1 MAVRGDVELWLRANG
16 APWLVVRPGRW
27 RRIVSDFSGTVG
39 IIGFALRWFFAS
51 LMRSKASLLGVLPLL
66 LVAVVLSFF
75 STETWQTIGSLHGL
89 PLGLVLG
96 LLVVLG
102 WAFVATRSKPD
113 LGALAEFTDADAL
126 AAALPRSL
134 AKRAAEARVAEIHLA
149 VPPLR
154 RAERINLLFVS
165 ALAQLIAATVVAL
178 AVAVFFVVLGV
189 LAIDLAAT
197 TSWVSDSARVLAD
210 VTVAGHQY
218 VLTSQLLRVSAFLG
232 TFAGFYL
239 IVSSSTDPRLRE
251 SVASGHDDHL
261 RCVLA
266 VRALYLSR

>member
-1 MAVRGDVELWLRANG
+1 MSDRSELELWLRANG
-16 APWLVVRPGRW
+16 APWLVVRRGRW
-27 RRIVSDFSGTVG
+27 RRVISDGSGTIG
-39 IIGFALRWFFAS
+39 IVGFAVRWFFTS

-75 STETWQTIGSLHGL
+75 STETWQTIGSLHGI
-89 PLGLVLG
+89 PLVLVLA
-96 LLVVLG
+96 LLIVLG

-113 LGALAEFTDADAL
+113 LAALAEFADEDAVV
-126 AAALPRSL
+126 AALPRSL
-134 AKRAAEARVAEIHLA
+134 ARTGMSATPP
-149 VPPLR
+149 PPLW

-165 ALAQLIAATVVAL
+165 ALAQVIAATVVAL
-178 AVAVFFVVLGV
+178 AVAAFFVVLGV
-189 LAIDLAAT
+189 LAVDLTAT
-197 TSWVSDSARVLAD
+197 QSWVSDSARVLTD
-210 VTVAGHQY
+210 VTVGGHQY